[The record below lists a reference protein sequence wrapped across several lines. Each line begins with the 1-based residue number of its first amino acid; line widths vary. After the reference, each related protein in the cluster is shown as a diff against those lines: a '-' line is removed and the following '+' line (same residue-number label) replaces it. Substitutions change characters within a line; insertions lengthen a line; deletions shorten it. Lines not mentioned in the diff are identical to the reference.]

1 MHDKSSRSI
10 TLMCGN
16 KEVLEFNFSNGTF
29 NLFNKEL
36 LPYRLRNLDNEDVS
50 LYLSNDVMVTKFNN
64 AFVDWCASRVLLLS
78 RKNAKK
84 LYQAFRLNQSQ
95 DPISRAKLAI
105 ACRALSVLDNYW
117 LKLSGDSDDWNSIN
131 LHHNKLNET
140 LAQVALKGTSL
151 TLQGSLVSPEF
162 TTNGAYAKAWRR
174 IDNKLYLHKCSD
186 TSFETK
192 IEECVSNILDCCNVA
207 HCKYTTTTDDGLVVS
222 SCEAMTTDYISI
234 LDGSNFCSYCNRSE
248 LSADREIVKLD
259 PDGYYRMF
267 IVDYLIANPDR
278 HSQNWGLFY
287 KSSDCELIG
296 LHPLFDHNNAF
307 DKEVM
312 YNEDYDS
319 HFLNKTL
326 KENALYAMKKTDFH
340 FVKPIT
346 PDLFLTDR
354 QYEVFMKRANQLG
367 IQVREKTIDD
377 AIVMGW
383 GYLRD
388 KEKILKAIPEAV
400 LNSNDLDLIQDAV
413 YGIVRNGYNV

>member
-1 MHDKSSRSI
+1 MSSKSLRSI

-50 LYLSNDVMVTKFNN
+50 LYLSNDVMAAKFNN

-105 ACRALSVLDNYW
+105 ACRALSILDNYW
-117 LKLSGDSDDWNSIN
+117 LKLSGEDNAWNS
-131 LHHNKLNET
+131 LDLRHNKLNDV
-140 LAQVALKGTSL
+140 LAQIALKGTSL

-174 IDNKLYLHKCSD
+174 IDSKLYLHKCSD
-186 TSFETK
+186 TNFETR
-192 IEECVSNILDCCNVA
+192 IEECISNVLDCCNVA
-207 HCKYTTTTDDGLVVS
+207 HCKYTTTTDDDLVVS

-234 LDGSNFCSYCNRSE
+234 LDGSNFCSYCNRSK
-248 LSADREIVKLD
+248 LSADREIIKLD

-312 YNEDYDS
+312 YNEDYGS

-367 IQVREKTIDD
+367 VQVKEKTIDD
-377 AIVMGW
+377 AIAMGW

-388 KEKILKAIPEAV
+388 REKILKAIPESV
-400 LNSNDLDLIQDAV
+400 LNSNDLDLIQDSV
-413 YGIVRNGYNV
+413 YSIVRNGYNV